1 MENMD
6 ILVIDDD
13 MAIREAAVQLI
24 EDCGHYAE
32 GAEDSKL
39 AMEAL
44 RAGSYDVVLLDLYLA
59 EENGI
64 DVLEKIV
71 AKYPRISVVMI
82 TGMGSIPDAV
92 RATQAGALEFL
103 EKPFSREQL
112 ELILQRV
119 RRHRSLEN
127 EVVELKQEVSGQQP
141 NPRFTSGSMKM
152 QESLDILF
160 RAAESSASILLLGES
175 GTGKSLVAREIHARS
190 DRKNKPFMT
199 VNCPALSKELLES
212 ELFGHVKGAF
222 TGAIRDTHG
231 KVHAADG
238 GTLFL
243 DEIGELPKELQ
254 PKLLRLLQ
262 DLEYERIGE
271 TKTRKADVRVIA
283 ATNRDLH
290 EEVRKGE
297 FREDLLFRLDVISV
311 VLPNLRERP
320 EDVLV
325 FAKEFLEFFAKRYA
339 RNIKGFSQEAEEALQ
354 RHPWPGNLREMRNAI
369 ERAVILVRDDEIS
382 PEDLPASNAAMASKA
397 AESGDG
403 PWIGGQFSMEEIELS
418 HMEKIVETAPTLSR
432 AAEILGI
439 NEATL
444 YRKRKRQGLK

>member
-1 MENMD
+1 MD

-13 MAIREAAVQLI
+13 LAIREAAVQLI
-24 EDCGHYAE
+24 EDADHYAE
-32 GAEDSKL
+32 GAEDSKI

-44 RAGSYDVVLLDLYLA
+44 KATDFDVVLLDLYLA
-59 EENGI
+59 DENGL
-64 DVLEKIV
+64 DVLKTIKEKF
-71 AKYPRISVVMI
+71 PRVSVVMI

-92 RATQAGALEFL
+92 KATQLGALDFL
-103 EKPFSREQL
+103 EKPFSREQFT
-112 ELILQRV
+112 LILQRV
-119 RRHRSLEN
+119 KRHRQLEV
-127 EVVELKQEVSGQQP
+127 EVEELKQEITGQQP
-141 NPRFTSGSMKM
+141 VARFVSKSRNM
-152 QESLDILF
+152 QESLDLLF
-160 RAAESSASILLLGES
+160 RAAESDASMLLMGES

-190 DRKNKPFMT
+190 ARKNKPFVV

-262 DLEYERIGE
+262 DWEYERVGE
-271 TKTRKADVRVIA
+271 TKTRKSDVRVVA
-283 ATNRDLH
+283 ATNRNLE
-290 EEVRKGE
+290 EEVAEGN
-297 FREDLLFRLDVISV
+297 FREDLLFRLNVIAV
-311 VLPNLRERP
+311 ELPTLRERR
-320 EDVLV
+320 EDILF
-325 FAKEFLEFFAKRYA
+325 FAEGYLEFFAKHYR
-339 RNIKGFSQEAEEALQ
+339 RDVKRFSKEAEEALQ

-369 ERAVILVRDDEIS
+369 ERAVILVRGDVITPD
-382 PEDLPASNAAMASKA
+382 DLPNSNVRI
-397 AESGDG
+397 AEKGKEAEG
-403 PWIGGQFSMEEIELS
+403 PWIGGEFSMDEIEQC
-418 HMEKIVETAPTLSR
+418 HMERILESSSTLAR

-444 YRKRKRQGLK
+444 YRKRKRLGLK

>member
-1 MENMD
+1 MD

-24 EDCGHYAE
+24 EDADHYAE

-44 RAGSYDVVLLDLYLA
+44 KATPFDAVLLDLYLA
-59 EENGI
+59 DENGL
-64 DVLEKIV
+64 DVLEKIKS
-71 AKYPRISVVMI
+71 KYPRVAVVMI

-92 RATQAGALEFL
+92 KATQLGALDFL
-103 EKPFSREQL
+103 EKPFSREQFS
-112 ELILQRV
+112 LILQRV
-119 RRHRSLEN
+119 KRHRVLE
-127 EVVELKQEVSGQQP
+127 EKVEELEQVLSGQQP
-141 NPRFTSGSMKM
+141 TARFTSRSKAM
-152 QESLDILF
+152 QRQLDILF
-160 RAAESSASILLLGES
+160 RAAESDASMLLLGES
-175 GTGKSLVAREIHARS
+175 GTGKSMVAREIHARS
-190 DRKNKPFMT
+190 RRKNKPFVT

-222 TGAIRDTHG
+222 TGAIKDTRG

-262 DLEYERIGE
+262 DWEYERVGE
-271 TKTRKADVRVIA
+271 TVTKKADVRVIA
-283 ATNRDLH
+283 ATNRDLN

-297 FREDLLFRLDVISV
+297 FREDLLFRLNVISV
-311 VLPNLRERP
+311 EMPSLRSRK
-320 EDVLV
+320 EDILF
-325 FAKEFLEFFAKRYA
+325 FAEQYLEFFSKHYRRPVEKFSKEAVESLLRY
-339 RNIKGFSQEAEEALQ
+339 
-354 RHPWPGNLREMRNAI
+354 PWPGNLREMRNAI
-369 ERAVILVRDDEIS
+369 ERAVILVDGKEIT
-382 PEDLPASNAAMASKA
+382 PEDLPDSNVRITEKGT
-397 AESGDG
+397 ESEG
-403 PWIGGQFSMEEIELS
+403 PWIGGEFSMDEIEQC
-418 HMEKIVETAPTLSR
+418 HMEKVLETASTLSR

-444 YRKRKRQGLK
+444 YRKRKRLGLK

>member
-1 MENMD
+1 MD

-44 RAGSYDVVLLDLYLA
+44 RSGSYDVVLLDLYLA

-64 DVLEKIV
+64 DVLEKII

-92 RATQAGALEFL
+92 RATQIGALEFL

-112 ELILQRV
+112 GLILQRV
-119 RRHRSLEN
+119 RRHQSLEN
-127 EVVELKQEVSGQQP
+127 EVVELKATVSGQQP
-141 NPRFTSGSMKM
+141 NARFSSNSKKM
-152 QESLDILF
+152 QESLEILF
-160 RAAESSASILLLGES
+160 RAAESSASMLLLGES

-190 DRKNKPFMT
+190 DRRDKPFMT

-222 TGAIRDTHG
+222 TGAVRDTQG

-262 DLEYERIGE
+262 DLEYERVGD
-271 TKTRKADVRVIA
+271 TKTKKADVRVIA
-283 ATNRDLH
+283 ATNRDLD

-297 FREDLLFRLDVISV
+297 FREDLLFRLNVISV
-311 VLPNLRERP
+311 VLPTLRERP
-320 EDVLV
+320 EDIVT
-325 FAKEFLEFFAKRYA
+325 FAREYLQFFAKRYA
-339 RNIKGFSQEAEEALQ
+339 RDITSFSSSAEEALQ
-354 RHPWPGNLREMRNAI
+354 RYPWPGNLREMRNAI
-369 ERAVILVRDDEIS
+369 ERAVILVRGKEIL
-382 PEDLPASNAAMASKA
+382 PEDLPNSSEVAATEAR
-397 AESGDG
+397 ENGDG
-403 PWIGGQFSMEEIELS
+403 PWIGGQFSMEEIELC
-418 HMEKIVETAPTLSR
+418 HMERIVESSSTLSR

>member
-1 MENMD
+1 MD

-44 RAGSYDVVLLDLYLA
+44 RSGSYDVVLLDLYLA

-64 DVLEKIV
+64 DVLEKII

-92 RATQAGALEFL
+92 RATQIGALEFL

-112 ELILQRV
+112 GLILQRV
-119 RRHRSLEN
+119 RRHQCLEN
-127 EVVELKQEVSGQQP
+127 EVVELKATVSGQQP
-141 NPRFTSGSMKM
+141 NARFSSNSKKM
-152 QESLDILF
+152 QESLEILF
-160 RAAESSASILLLGES
+160 RAAESSASMLLLGES

-190 DRKNKPFMT
+190 DRRDKPFMT

-222 TGAIRDTHG
+222 TGAVRDTQG

-262 DLEYERIGE
+262 DLEYERVGD
-271 TKTRKADVRVIA
+271 TKTKKADVRVIA
-283 ATNRDLH
+283 ATNRDLD

-297 FREDLLFRLDVISV
+297 FREDLLFRLNVISV
-311 VLPNLRERP
+311 VLPTLRERP
-320 EDVLV
+320 EDIVT
-325 FAKEFLEFFAKRYA
+325 FAREYLQFFAKRYA
-339 RNIKGFSQEAEEALQ
+339 RDITSFSSSAEEALQ
-354 RHPWPGNLREMRNAI
+354 RYPWPGNLREMRNAI
-369 ERAVILVRDDEIS
+369 ERAVILVRGKEIL
-382 PEDLPASNAAMASKA
+382 PEDLPNSSEVAATEAR
-397 AESGDG
+397 ENGDG
-403 PWIGGQFSMEEIELS
+403 PWIGGQFSMEEIELC
-418 HMEKIVETAPTLSR
+418 HMERIVESSSTLSR

>member
-1 MENMD
+1 MD

-24 EDCGHYAE
+24 EDADHYAE

-44 RAGSYDVVLLDLYLA
+44 RANAYDAVLLDLYLGD
-59 EENGI
+59 ENGLE
-64 DVLEKIV
+64 VLEKIRQ
-71 AKYPRISVVMI
+71 KYPRVSVVMI
-82 TGMGSIPDAV
+82 TGMGSIADAV
-92 RATQAGALEFL
+92 RATQLGALDFL
-103 EKPFSREQL
+103 EKPFSREQFT
-112 ELILQRV
+112 LILQRLK
-119 RRHRSLEN
+119 RHRQLE
-127 EVVELKQEVSGQQP
+127 ETVEELKQEVSTQQP
-141 NPRFTSGSMKM
+141 APKYVSRSKQM
-152 QESLDILF
+152 QEVLDILF
-160 RAAESSASILLLGES
+160 RAAESAASILLLGES
-175 GTGKSLVAREIHARS
+175 GTGKSMIAKEIHARS
-190 DRKNKPFMT
+190 GRKSKPFVT

-262 DLEYERIGE
+262 DREYERVGE
-271 TKTRKADVRVIA
+271 TKTRQTDVRVIA
-283 ATNRDLH
+283 ATNRDLE

-297 FREDLLFRLDVISV
+297 FREDLLFRLNVISV
-311 VLPNLRERP
+311 ELPSLRSRK
-320 EDVLV
+320 EDILF
-325 FAKEFLEFFAKRYA
+325 FAQQFLEFFSEQYQRGK
-339 RNIKGFSQEAEEALQ
+339 KEFSKKAEESLQ
-354 RHPWPGNLREMRNAI
+354 RNPWPGNLREMRNAI
-369 ERAVILVRDDEIS
+369 ERAVILVRGEQVE
-382 PEDLPASNAAMASKA
+382 PEDLPNSNIRLTEK
-397 AESGDG
+397 EGDRDD
-403 PWIGGQFSMEEIELS
+403 PWIGGEFSMDEIEQC
-418 HMEKIVETAPTLSR
+418 HMERVLQTTATLSR

-444 YRKRKRQGLK
+444 YRKRKKLGLK

>member
-1 MENMD
+1 MD
-6 ILVIDDD
+6 ILVVDDD

-24 EDCGHYAE
+24 EDADHYAE
-32 GAEDSKL
+32 GAEDSAL

-44 RAGSYDVVLLDLYLA
+44 KSNTFDAVLLDLYLGD
-59 EENGI
+59 ENGLE
-64 DVLEKIV
+64 VLEKIR

-92 RATQAGALEFL
+92 RATQLGALDFL
-103 EKPFSREQL
+103 EKPFSREQFS
-112 ELILQRV
+112 LILQRV
-119 RRHRSLEN
+119 KRHRQLE
-127 EVVELKQEVSGQQP
+127 EKVEELKQEISTQQP
-141 NPRFTSGSMKM
+141 TPRYVSRSKTM

-160 RAAESSASILLLGES
+160 RAAESAASILLLGES
-175 GTGKSLVAREIHARS
+175 GTGKSMIAKEIHARS
-190 DRKNKPFMT
+190 TRKNKPFVT

-212 ELFGHVKGAF
+212 ELFGHAKGSF

-262 DLEYERIGE
+262 DWEYERVGE
-271 TKTRKADVRVIA
+271 TKTRKTDVRVIA
-283 ATNRDLH
+283 ATNRDLE
-290 EEVRKGE
+290 EEVRNGN
-297 FREDLLFRLDVISV
+297 FREDLLFRLNVISV
-311 VLPNLRERP
+311 ALPSLRSRK
-320 EDVLV
+320 EDILF
-325 FAKEFLEFFAKRYA
+325 FAQQYLEFFADQYRREVK
-339 RNIKGFSQEAEEALQ
+339 KFSAKAEESLQ

-369 ERAVILVRDDEIS
+369 ERAVILVRGTEIES
-382 PEDLPASNAAMASKA
+382 EDLPSSNVNFTEKGADP
-397 AESGDG
+397 EG
-403 PWIGGQFSMEEIELS
+403 PWIGGEFSMDEIEQC
-418 HMEKIVETAPTLSR
+418 HMEKVLETTSTLSR

-444 YRKRKRQGLK
+444 YRKRKRLGLK